1 MTTGLLELICTYFC
15 KIAVHV
21 IFHICSIWLRW
32 RIVLCIINVNLLTLD
47 YQLQVSM
54 NIVIPCKLHARFMVP
69 LSGMSDRNFYRV
81 EAENNLIIWIS
92 VVYFCLQGSKICVC
106 LVRNIYQSSGEYVWL
121 STSSYHWQFVDCW
134 WNNVELFLTKPH
146 MDVRSAR
153 HHTRSQTIVCSF
165 LLHVYQWF
173 ILVLYISTPLLYVYF
188 FDSRVLHLFAIPLWS
203 NCSPEQTLPDM
214 LSGFQHSLSGTGCQN
229 SPHQWLVF
237 RAIGCH
243 TVKPGMVSHA
253 DTGLRKLSWK
263 LTVKT
268 SVVVL
273 FQVLS

>member
-1 MTTGLLELICTYFC
+1 VTTGLLELICTYLC

-21 IFHICSIWLRW
+21 IFHICSIWLCW

-69 LSGMSDRNFYRV
+69 LSGMSDRNCYRV

-153 HHTRSQTIVCSF
+153 HHTRSQTIVCRFCFMSVIYLGPVYKYSF
-165 LLHVYQWF
+165 TLCLFFWLTGTAFICHPTLVQLFTRTDFTRHAFWF
-173 ILVLYISTPLLYVYF
+173 SAQSV
-188 FDSRVLHLFAIPLWS
+188 W
-203 NCSPEQTLPDM
+203 NWLPKQSSSM
-214 LSGFQHSLSGTGCQN
+214 
-229 SPHQWLVF
+229 
-237 RAIGCH
+237 
-243 TVKPGMVSHA
+243 
-253 DTGLRKLSWK
+253 
-263 LTVKT
+263 T
-268 SVVVL
+268 SV
-273 FQVLS
+273 